1 MLTARKGLDG
11 HSVYG
16 RVRNA
21 SETLEK
27 LGLDGDDEGRDQRV
41 RQLREEGA
49 TLGTLLQYG
58 LSTEQLWRGG
68 YLLPDCIGNS
78 RIRRD
83 AITSMPD
90 VQQLLAKVGHSIETL
105 CDNTALDF
113 SGRELGTMVNVLAE
127 LLPSLKV
134 FTLK

>member
-58 LSTEQLWRGG
+58 LPTEQLWRGG
-68 YLLPDCIGNS
+68 YLLPDCIGN
-78 RIRRD
+78 
-83 AITSMPD
+83 TPD

>member
-1 MLTARKGLDG
+1 M
-11 HSVYG
+11 YG

-58 LSTEQLWRGG
+58 FPTEHLWRGG

-105 CDNTALDF
+105 CYNTALDF
-113 SGRELGTMVNVLAE
+113 SAGSLALDPFSAGRVDPPVNVLAE